1 MTMHCLPKNLRIV
14 LVEPLGPINV
24 GSVAR
29 LCENFGVQD
38 IRFVAPRCDVLSPE
52 ARQMAL
58 RGQAL
63 LEKAQ
68 SFPSL
73 LEAVADC
80 RRVVATCGRID
91 HGPVVP
97 LKSSEQSLQWL
108 LHGAD
113 TGPIALVFG
122 REDRGLTNEE
132 LRIAQQVLTL
142 DISSFYCSLNLSHAV
157 AIVLYELKRL
167 SAPIIKVET
176 DPPPM
181 ALANPLQL
189 DDFCCDARD
198 LLLDVG
204 FLLEHTADAR
214 MAKIKALIHRSAVRP
229 EELALLRGVIRQ
241 IRWAINSSRS

>member
-1 MTMHCLPKNLRIV
+1 MHCLPENLRVV

-29 LCENFGVQD
+29 LCENFGVQE
-38 IRFVAPRCDVLSPE
+38 ICLVTPRCDVLSFE

-58 RGQAL
+58 RGQVL

-68 SFPSL
+68 QFGSL

-80 RRVVATCGRID
+80 SRVVATCGRID
-91 HGPVVP
+91 HGSAIP

-108 LHGAD
+108 LNGID
-113 TGPIALVFG
+113 TGPTALVFG

-132 LRIAQQVLTL
+132 LLIANQVLTL
-142 DISSFYCSLNLSHAV
+142 DISSDYCSLNLSHAV
-157 AIVLYELKRL
+157 AIVLYELQRL
-167 SAPIIKVET
+167 SSPRQKVDSESL
-176 DPPPM
+176 PS

-189 DDFCCDARD
+189 EAFLSDARD

-204 FLLEHTADAR
+204 FLLEHTANAR
-214 MAKIKALIHRSAVRP
+214 MVKIKSLIHRSAARP
-229 EELALLRGVIRQ
+229 EEVALLRGVIRQ
-241 IRWAINSSRS
+241 IRWAINSPRS